1 MKSILII
8 FIFFFTFFLLMGVY
22 FLFKDKKAA
31 EKEILLKRLSPK
43 EEEGEEEERESYFKK
58 QRTKTWADT
67 IFSFIIDIDS
77 LDEFISSA
85 NINISIENFLI
96 LSSASG
102 ILVSISGF
110 FLLKMVFPVFFL
122 FPVGFTLPIF
132 FLIHK
137 KKNRDAALVA
147 QLPEVLDFMVRSL
160 RAGHS
165 VDRAFRGIS
174 QNFEDPVGSEI
185 SIIYDEISMGLPFIE
200 AMRTFEKKFQKL
212 SDVKLLCSSF
222 IIQRETGGNLTEIL
236 DVLSNTIRERF
247 SLKRQ
252 VKTLTAEG
260 RMTGM
265 ILGLL
270 PVAFGIMMYIL
281 NPTYIDFLLNDPNGQ
296 KLVFLAIILEIAGF
310 LAMRMLSKIDI

>member
-22 FLFKDKKAA
+22 FLFKDRKAA
-31 EKEILLKRLSPK
+31 EKEVLLNRLWPK
-43 EEEGEEEERESYFKK
+43 KEEEEERDSYLKK

-67 IFSFIIDIDS
+67 IFSFIIDVGS
-77 LDEFISSA
+77 LNEYISNA
-85 NINISIENFLI
+85 NINISVENFLL
-96 LSSASG
+96 LSSACG
-102 ILVSISGF
+102 ILLSLSGC
-110 FLLKMVFPVFFL
+110 FLLKMVFPVFFF
-122 FPVGFTLPIF
+122 FPSGFILCFF
-132 FLIHK
+132 FLRLK
-137 KKNRDAALVA
+137 KKKRDAALVA
-147 QLPEVLDFMVRSL
+147 QLPEVIDFMVRSL

-165 VDRAFRGIS
+165 VDRAFKGIS

-185 SIIYDEISMGLPFIE
+185 SIIYDEISMGRPFIE
-200 AMRTFEKKFQKL
+200 AMRAFEKKFQKL
-212 SDVKLLCSSF
+212 SDIKLLCSSF

-270 PVAFGIMMYIL
+270 PVAFGVMMYLL

-296 KLVFLAIILEIAGF
+296 KLIFLAIILEIAGF
-310 LAMRMLSKIDI
+310 TAMRILSKVDI